1 MNVLK
6 ILITDDHQ
14 IFREGMKHFINR
26 EVDMKVCCEASSGEE
41 AIQLIMDH
49 NVDVVI
55 LDIGLPGRNGL
66 DVLHDIRKQKP
77 KLPVLVF
84 SMYPEENYAVRAFK
98 AGADG
103 YLSKDSF
110 DTELIEAVRTV
121 SQHKK
126 YITSSIAEKL
136 ASEISNPKDDLPHHF
151 LSDRELE
158 VAKLIAG
165 GKSIKEISSLLNL
178 SPNTVNTYRKR
189 VLSKMSLRSNVELA
203 IYAYKHNLLD

>member
-1 MNVLK
+1 MLNV
-6 ILITDDHQ
+6 LITDDHQ
-14 IFREGMKHFINR
+14 IFREGMKQFINR

-41 AIQLIMDH
+41 AIQLIMD
-49 NVDVVI
+49 NDINVVI

-66 DVLHDIRKQKP
+66 DILQDIRKIKP

-110 DTELIEAVRTV
+110 DTELIDAIRTI
-121 SQHKK
+121 SQNKK

-136 ASEISNPKDDLPHHF
+136 ASELSNPKNDLPHNA
-151 LSDRELE
+151 LSDREFE
-158 VAKLIAG
+158 VAKLIAS
-165 GKSIKEISSLLNL
+165 GKSIKEISVLLNL

-189 VLSKMSLRSNVELA
+189 VLTKLSLNSNVELA
-203 IYAYKHNLLD
+203 IYAYQHNLLD

>member
-1 MNVLK
+1 MLN

-14 IFREGMKHFINR
+14 IFREGMKQFINR

-41 AIQLIMDH
+41 AIQLIMDK
-49 NVDVVI
+49 DVNIVI

-66 DVLHDIRKQKP
+66 DILQDIRKINP

-110 DTELIEAVRTV
+110 DSELIDAIRTI
-121 SQHKK
+121 SQNKK

-136 ASEISNPKDDLPHHF
+136 ASELSNPKNELPHNS
-151 LSDRELE
+151 LSDREFE
-158 VAKLIAG
+158 VAKLIAS
-165 GKSIKEISSLLNL
+165 GKSIKEISALLNL

-189 VLSKMSLRSNVELA
+189 VLTKMNLKSNVELA
-203 IYAYKHNLLD
+203 IYAYQNNLLD

>member
-1 MNVLK
+1 MLK

-41 AIQLIMDH
+41 ALQLILD
-49 NVDVVI
+49 NDVDVVI

-66 DVLHDIRKQKP
+66 DVLQDIRKQKP
-77 KLPVLVF
+77 QLPVLVF

-110 DTELIEAVRTV
+110 DTELIEAIRTV
-121 SQHKK
+121 AQHKK

-136 ASEISNPKDDLPHHF
+136 ASEISNPKDELPHNL

-165 GKSIKEISSLLNL
+165 GKSIKEISNLLNL

-189 VLSKMSLRSNVELA
+189 VLSKMSLKSNVELA
-203 IYAYKHNLLD
+203 IYAYKNNLID

>member
-1 MNVLK
+1 VLK

-41 AIQLIMDH
+41 ALQLILD
-49 NVDVVI
+49 NDVDVVI

-66 DVLHDIRKQKP
+66 DVLQDIRKQKP
-77 KLPVLVF
+77 QLPVLVF

-110 DTELIEAVRTV
+110 DTELIEAIRTV
-121 SQHKK
+121 AQHKK

-136 ASEISNPKDDLPHHF
+136 ASEISNPKDELPHNL

-165 GKSIKEISSLLNL
+165 GKSIKEISNLLNL

-189 VLSKMSLRSNVELA
+189 VLSKMSLKSNVELA
-203 IYAYKHNLLD
+203 IYAYKNNLID

>member
-1 MNVLK
+1 MLNV
-6 ILITDDHQ
+6 LITDDHQ
-14 IFREGMKHFINR
+14 IFREGMKQFINR

-41 AIQLIMDH
+41 AIQLIMDKDV
-49 NVDVVI
+49 NVVI

-66 DVLHDIRKQKP
+66 DILQDIRKIKP

-110 DTELIEAVRTV
+110 DTELIEAIRMI
-121 SQHKK
+121 SQNKK

-136 ASEISNPKDDLPHHF
+136 ASELSNPKNELPHNS
-151 LSDRELE
+151 LSDREFE
-158 VAKLIAG
+158 VAKLIAS
-165 GKSIKEISSLLNL
+165 GKSIKEISALLNL

-189 VLSKMSLRSNVELA
+189 VLTKMSLKSNVELA
-203 IYAYKHNLLD
+203 IYAYQHNLLD

>member
-1 MNVLK
+1 MLN

-14 IFREGMKHFINR
+14 IFREGMKQFINR

-41 AIQLIMDH
+41 AIQLIMDKDI
-49 NVDVVI
+49 NVVI

-66 DVLHDIRKQKP
+66 DILQDIRKIKP

-110 DTELIEAVRTV
+110 DTELIEAIRTI
-121 SQHKK
+121 SQNKK

-136 ASEISNPKDDLPHHF
+136 ASELSNPKNELPHNS
-151 LSDRELE
+151 LSDREFE
-158 VAKLIAG
+158 VAKLIAS
-165 GKSIKEISSLLNL
+165 GKSIKEISALLNL

-189 VLSKMSLRSNVELA
+189 VLTKMNLKSNVELA
-203 IYAYKHNLLD
+203 IYAYQHNLLD

>member
-1 MNVLK
+1 MLNV
-6 ILITDDHQ
+6 LITDDHQ
-14 IFREGMKHFINR
+14 IFREGMKQFINR

-41 AIQLIMDH
+41 AIQLIMDKDI
-49 NVDVVI
+49 NVVI

-66 DVLHDIRKQKP
+66 DILQDIRKIKP

-110 DTELIEAVRTV
+110 DTELIDAIRTI
-121 SQHKK
+121 SQNKK

-136 ASEISNPKDDLPHHF
+136 ASELSNPKNDLPHNA
-151 LSDRELE
+151 LSDREFE
-158 VAKLIAG
+158 VAKLIAS
-165 GKSIKEISSLLNL
+165 GKSIKEISVLLNL

-189 VLSKMSLRSNVELA
+189 VLTKLSLNSNVELA
-203 IYAYKHNLLD
+203 IYAYQHNLLD

>member
-1 MNVLK
+1 MLNV
-6 ILITDDHQ
+6 LITDDHQ
-14 IFREGMKHFINR
+14 IFREGMKQFINR

-41 AIQLIMDH
+41 AIQLIMDKDV
-49 NVDVVI
+49 NVVI

-66 DVLHDIRKQKP
+66 DILQDIRKIKP

-110 DTELIEAVRTV
+110 DTELIEAIRMI
-121 SQHKK
+121 SQSKK
-126 YITSSIAEKL
+126 YITASIAEKL
-136 ASEISNPKDDLPHHF
+136 ASELSNPKNELPHNS
-151 LSDRELE
+151 LSDREFE
-158 VAKLIAG
+158 VAKLIAS
-165 GKSIKEISSLLNL
+165 GKSIKEISALLNL

-189 VLSKMSLRSNVELA
+189 VLTKMSLKSNVELA
-203 IYAYKHNLLD
+203 IYAYQHNLLD